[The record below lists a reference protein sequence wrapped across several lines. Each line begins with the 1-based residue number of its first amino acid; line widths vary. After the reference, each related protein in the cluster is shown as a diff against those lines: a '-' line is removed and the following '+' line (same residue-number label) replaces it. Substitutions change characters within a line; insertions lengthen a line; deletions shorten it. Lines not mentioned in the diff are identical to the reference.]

1 MLRGNILS
9 DLLLLLAALIWG
21 TAFVA
26 QRAGMEV
33 MGPLLFNGVRFGL
46 GALVVLPLVLRRRSR
61 SIPPGGRRGLL
72 AAGVAL
78 GSVLFAGATLQ
89 QIGLVET
96 TAGKAGFITGLYV
109 VIVPLLG
116 MVFGRRPR
124 AGAAVGAALAAWG
137 LYLLSVTG
145 SWQIEPGD
153 GVVLVAAFFWAGHVL
168 LVGRFAGRYPGIPL
182 AMIQFLVCSTFSLV
196 GALLFEQPRWGHLA
210 EGWVSLVWAGAFS
223 VGVAYTL
230 QVVAQ
235 RKARPSHAAVIL
247 SLEAVFAA
255 LAGWVFL
262 DERLGTRGWIGCS
275 LMLGGMFAAQYT
287 AFSGMVAQS
296 WRRRR
301 SR

>member
-1 MLRGNILS
+1 MPRENILS

-33 MGPLLFNGVRFGL
+33 MGPLFFNGVRFGL
-46 GALVVLPLVLRRRSR
+46 GALVVLPLVLRQRPLP
-61 SIPPGGRRGLL
+61 IPGARRGLL
-72 AAGVAL
+72 GAGLAL

-89 QIGLVET
+89 QVGLVET

-116 MVFGRRPR
+116 MAFGRRPR
-124 AGAAVGAALAAWG
+124 AGVAVGAALAAWG

-153 GVVLVAAFFWAGHVL
+153 GVVLIAAFFWAWHVL
-168 LVGRFAGRYPGIPL
+168 LVGRYAGRYPGIPL
-182 AMIQFLVCSTFSLV
+182 AMIQFLVCSTFSLA
-196 GALLFEQPRWGHLA
+196 GALLFERPRWTMLA
-210 EGWVSLVWAGAFS
+210 EGWVALVWAGAFS

-230 QVVAQ
+230 QVIAQ
-235 RKARPSHAAVIL
+235 RKALPSHAAVIL

-262 DERLGTRGWIGCS
+262 DERLGPRALIGCG
-275 LMLGGMFAAQYT
+275 LMLAGMLAAQYT
-287 AFSGMVAQS
+287 AFSGGRAQS
-296 WRRRR
+296 PRRRKIR
-301 SR
+301 